1 MCRRT
6 LNYEPIVRVPNFS
19 MQLEAMFESE
29 NLMHFKHFSRQL
41 QTRSSNSNQ
50 LSREEILNGK
60 HYNIYCFAV
69 PI

>member
-1 MCRRT
+1 
-6 LNYEPIVRVPNFS
+6 

-60 HYNIYCFAV
+60 HYNIYCLQYLYNQW
-69 PI
+69 